1 MSRAER
7 RVGRMPD
14 ALVSM
19 FGYPRCRF
27 EKEGLFRRHVVEKTL
42 LDGGLTT
49 SEERN
54 VKIRNEE

>member
-1 MSRAER
+1 ML
-7 RVGRMPD
+7 D

-19 FGYPRCRF
+19 YDYPRCRF
-27 EKEGLFRRHVVEKTL
+27 EKECLFRGHVVEKTL

-49 SEERN
+49 SEGRN

>member
-1 MSRAER
+1 
-7 RVGRMPD
+7 MPD

-49 SEERN
+49 SEERK
-54 VKIRNEE
+54 VKD